1 MTKADLKDSIVGMY
15 IRVRHNNGSSHANWD
30 ELFIKH
36 EADIIQ
42 FEPVANEI
50 VKFINENFYI
60 GDESATS

>member
-1 MTKADLKDSIVGMY
+1 MTKADLRDTIVGMY
-15 IRVRHNNGSSHANWD
+15 IRVKHNNGSSKANWD

-36 EADIIQ
+36 GLDILQ

-60 GDESATS
+60 GDESTTS